1 MIVKVNYLYNWIPFI
16 QVVDH
21 FAAFPSDISLEDS
34 DRWQGLMSTV
44 LEELNVL
51 QAILNVDCDLV
62 SVI

>member
-1 MIVKVNYLYNWIPFI
+1 MIVNVNYLYNWIPFI

-21 FAAFPSDISLEDS
+21 LATFPADISLEDS

-62 SVI
+62 SII